1 MVIIVMTD
9 GPTTNRQQARLTIRD
24 TGPYS
29 TRNTAKGALIAEAG
43 YVFAALRGGMTVE
56 QVREEVLGGA
66 LLPQR
71 SRNSRKGIWDRIH
84 YRYLTHH
91 IEWIVSSFVEALDKG
106 SHSREFISL
115 GYLHY
120 ALRDRLTF
128 DVVTEALWH
137 KGYQARPLVP
147 RNDVLDLLDQK
158 ASQHPE
164 IQRWT
169 ETSRVK
175 LAGNILTALRDFGV
189 LEGKQKKFLVRPS
202 LPLTTAEH
210 VLRIL
215 TVEGRCGREVVEDS
229 TWRLFMLTEQDVAAT
244 LAKLSREGHIHF
256 EKVGMTVVLQT
267 PPEWGEKS

>member
-1 MVIIVMTD
+1 MENKY
-9 GPTTNRQQARLTIRD
+9 TTENQQPKSPSIRD

-29 TRNTAKGALIAEAG
+29 TRNTGKGALITEAG
-43 YVFAALRGGMTVE
+43 QVFIELAGGKPLD
-56 QVREEVLGGA
+56 QVRDEVQSGA

-71 SRNSRKGIWDRIH
+71 SHNSRRGIWKLIH
-84 YRYLTHH
+84 YRYFTHN
-91 IEWIVSSFVEALDKG
+91 INWIITKFSEALEKG

-115 GYLHY
+115 AYLHY

-128 DVVTEALWH
+128 DFVTEALWH
-137 KGYQARPLVP
+137 KGYQKRPLVL

-158 ASQHPE
+158 GTDHPE

-175 LAGNILTALRDFGV
+175 LAGSILTALRDFGL
-189 LEGKQKKFLVRPS
+189 LEGIQKKFLVRPS
-202 LPLTTAEH
+202 IPLSTAEH
-210 VLRIL
+210 LLRIL
-215 TVEGRCGREVVEDS
+215 TTEGHCGRDIVEDP

-244 LAKLSREGHIHF
+244 LAKLSRESNIHF

-267 PPEWGEKS
+267 PPEWKEKS

>member
-1 MVIIVMTD
+1 MTFTASTATP
-9 GPTTNRQQARLTIRD
+9 GPNTATIRD

-29 TRNTAKGALIAEAG
+29 TRNTAKGAVIAEAG
-43 YVFAALRGGMTVE
+43 HVFAAIRSGMTVE
-56 QVREEVLGGA
+56 QVRDEVLEGA

-84 YRYLTHH
+84 YRYLTHR
-91 IEWIVSSFVEALDKG
+91 IDWVIAAFVDALDNG
-106 SHSREFISL
+106 SHSQEFISL
-115 GYLHY
+115 CYLYY
-120 ALRDRLTF
+120 ALRDGLTF
-128 DVVTEALWH
+128 DFVTETLWQ
-137 KGYQARPLVP
+137 KGYQTRPLVP

-158 ASQHPE
+158 ASEHPE

-202 LPLTTAEH
+202 LPLTTAKH

-215 TVEGRCGREVVEDS
+215 TVEGRCGREVLEDS

-244 LAKLSREGHIHF
+244 LAKLSREGNIHF

-267 PPEWGEKS
+267 PPEWEEKS

>member
-1 MVIIVMTD
+1 MATD
-9 GPTTNRQQARLTIRD
+9 RPTTIRPATPPAIRD

-29 TRNTAKGALIAEAG
+29 TRNTAKGALIAETG
-43 YVFAALRGGMTVE
+43 FVFAAIRDGMTVE
-56 QVREEVLGGA
+56 QVREEVLDGA

-71 SRNSRKGIWDRIH
+71 TRNSRKGIWDRIH
-84 YRYLTHH
+84 YRYLTHR
-91 IEWIVSSFVEALDKG
+91 IEWVVSSFVDALDEG
-106 SHSREFISL
+106 SHGDEFISL
-115 GYLHY
+115 AYLHY
-120 ALRDRLTF
+120 ALRDRVTF
-128 DVVTEALWH
+128 DFVTDALWH
-137 KGYQARPLVP
+137 KGYQTRPLVP

-189 LEGKQKKFLVRPS
+189 LEGTQKKFLVRPS

-210 VLRIL
+210 ILRIL
-215 TVEGRCGREVVEDS
+215 IVEGRRGREVVEDP
-229 TWRLFMLTEQDVAAT
+229 TWRLFMLTEQDVSAT
-244 LAKLSREGHIHF
+244 LAKLSREGNVHF

-267 PPEWGEKS
+267 PPEWEEER